1 MPAAP
6 VTTLADLLLGLA
18 LASGDQA
25 ATNRVA
31 LEGLSFGR
39 NKDGALELAVLDMEV
54 AGLHGSFE
62 MPSLTGD
69 DAPVPDGPWSLAP
82 LAAANGTLRAQ
93 IVDAHLVFDA
103 NVTVP
108 IRDGQI
114 RFNDATVEHVGP
126 DSHMG
131 VSRLGIYVDAPNGRS
146 YLFQFATTPVAGVEF
161 ERRGSMLGAWVSDRG
176 SLRLQEFAQGM
187 LQQGP
192 AGKGPG
198 FTEQARLLFARTS
211 LSGELRLGDG
221 KVGLPGAQ
229 AELAGRAQGHNVV
242 RLASESVGRGL
253 TADVDSLSLRNL
265 VLQSGD
271 LRLTCDEI
279 AGALRLRMAIDGA
292 QLRFEFDFAKI
303 RLSRLRLQ
311 CGAPASSGIRS
322 P

>member
-6 VTTLADLLLGLA
+6 VATIADLLLGLA
-18 LASGDQA
+18 LAPGDQA
-25 ATNRVA
+25 ATNRIA

-39 NKDGALELAVLDMEV
+39 NQDGALELAVPSMEV

-62 MPSLTGD
+62 MPSLPAGEV
-69 DAPVPDGPWSLAP
+69 PVPAGPWSLDP
-82 LAAANGTLRAQ
+82 LAAANGTIRAQ
-93 IVDAHLVFDA
+93 IVDAQLVFDA

-146 YLFQFATTPVAGVEF
+146 YLYQFATTPVAGVEF
-161 ERRGSMLGAWVSDRG
+161 ERRGAMGAWVSNRG
-176 SLRLQEFAQGM
+176 SLRLQEFAQGL

-192 AGKGPG
+192 GGKGPG

-221 KVGLPGAQ
+221 KLGVPSAQ

-242 RLASESVGRGL
+242 RLVSGSVGRGV
-253 TADVDSLSLRNL
+253 TADVDSLSVRNV

-271 LRLTCDEI
+271 LQLTCDEI
-279 AGALRLRMAIDGA
+279 AGALRLRLAIEGA
-292 QLRFEFDFAKI
+292 RLRLEFDFAKI
-303 RLSRLRLQ
+303 KLSRLRLQ
-311 CGAPASSGIRS
+311 WRRAG
-322 P
+322 